1 MPYQM
6 VDRGPG
12 DMATYYTD
20 PTYAAEIPNW
30 KAESELDEIYEYAWH
45 WQSMDLNGHSEIIPK
60 K

>member
-6 VDRGPG
+6 VDRAPG

-30 KAESELDEIYEYAWH
+30 KAESELDEIYELAKY
-45 WQSMDLNGHSEIIPK
+45 EP
-60 K
+60 